1 VSQKV
6 IITCAVTGSSPVPE
20 HPDFPKSN
28 EAVANAALEA
38 GEMGASIIHVH
49 VRKPDG
55 SQSVDLED
63 YTEVYNRIRQKNN
76 ELIINLTTGPG
87 CNWIQSDEDP
97 MMPGPGA
104 QVFTA
109 EKRLEH
115 IEALRPEMCTLD
127 ICTMQ
132 IFGTVAINTKKMMTK
147 MGHMI
152 RDMGVKPEI
161 EVFDTGDL
169 VFADDLIADGVLD
182 GPGVFSIVMGTK
194 YGIPCDPEAMIYC
207 KNRLPKGAIWQGF
220 GISKHTWAM
229 AAQSVI
235 LGGNVR
241 TGFEDST
248 YLGPGRQA
256 PSNGSMVLQA
266 VELVERLG
274 REVATAGEARKQL
287 GLPH

>member
-1 VSQKV
+1 M
-6 IITCAVTGSSPVPE
+6 PE

-55 SQSVDLED
+55 SQSVDLDD
-63 YTEVYNRIRQKNN
+63 YIEVYNRIKQKNN
-76 ELIINLTTGPG
+76 ELIVNLTTGPG

-115 IEALRPEMCTLD
+115 INALRPEMCTLD

-169 VFADDLIADGVLD
+169 VFADDLIAEGALD

-194 YGIPCDPEAMIYC
+194 YGIPADPEAMIYC
-207 KNRLPKGAIWQGF
+207 KNRLPQGRDLA
-220 GISKHTWAM
+220 GLRHLQ
-229 AAQSVI
+229 AA
-235 LGGNVR
+235 
-241 TGFEDST
+241 
-248 YLGPGRQA
+248 PGRWR
-256 PSNGSMVLQA
+256 PN
-266 VELVERLG
+266 R
-274 REVATAGEARKQL
+274 
-287 GLPH
+287 

>member
-1 VSQKV
+1 MSKKV
-6 IITCAVTGSSPVPE
+6 IITCAVTGSSPVPD

-28 EAVANAALEA
+28 AEVADAAIEA
-38 GEMGASIIHVH
+38 GEAGASIIHVH

-55 SQSVDLED
+55 EPSTDLED

-76 ELIINLTTGPG
+76 DLIINLTTGPG
-87 CNWIQSDEDP
+87 CNWMQSDEDP

-104 QVFTA
+104 KVFTA
-109 EKRLEH
+109 EKRHEHLERV
-115 IEALRPEMCTLD
+115 RPEMCTLD

-132 IFGTVAINTKKMMTK
+132 IFGTVAINTTKMISK

-152 RDMGVKPEI
+152 RDCNVKPEI
-161 EVFDTGDL
+161 ECFDTGDL
-169 VFADDLIADGVLD
+169 VFAADLIADGALD
-182 GPGVFSIVMGTK
+182 GPGVYSIVMGTK
-194 YGIPCDPEAMIYC
+194 YGIHATPEAMIYC
-207 KNRLPKGAIWQGF
+207 KSHLPPGAVWQGF
-220 GISKHTWAM
+220 GVSRHTWPM

-248 YLGPGRQA
+248 YLGPGKQA
-256 PSNGSMVLQA
+256 RSNGTMVAQA

-274 REVATAGEARKQL
+274 GEVAKPGEARKQL
-287 GLPH
+287 GLPN